1 MSPETTEE
9 AVRLLSE
16 MGARARVLAGGTD
29 VLVQLRAGRFEID
42 RLVDIKRIP
51 ELNQL
56 SCSEAEG
63 LVLGAAVPCYRV
75 YEDPIIARLYPGLV
89 DAASLIGGV
98 QIQGRAT
105 VGGNLCNSSPSGDTI
120 PALIA
125 LEATCL
131 IAGPAGRRTVLVE
144 EFCTAPGQNVLE
156 DGEIVVALQFPPPRP
171 RSGAH
176 FLRFIPRNEM
186 DIAVVGVGAS
196 VVLVDG
202 HIDSARI
209 ALGAVGPT
217 PIFARE
223 ASALLQG
230 LEANEAAIETAADAA
245 KAAARPID
253 DMRGTA
259 RQRIHLV
266 GVLTKR
272 ALRTAIQRAMGESRE

>member
-1 MSPETTEE
+1 
-9 AVRLLSE
+9 

-29 VLVQLRAGRFEID
+29 VLVQLRAGRIEID
-42 RLVDIKRIP
+42 RLVDVKGIP

-63 LVLGAAVPCYRV
+63 LTLGAAVPCYRV
-75 YEDPIIARLYPGLV
+75 YEDPTIARLYPCLV
-89 DAASLIGGV
+89 DAASLIGGI

-131 IAGPAGRRTVLVE
+131 IAGPEGRRTVPVE
-144 EFCTAPGQNVLE
+144 DFCTAPGRNVLE
-156 DGEIVVALQFPPPRP
+156 EGEILVALRFPPPKP

-186 DIAVVGVGAS
+186 DIAVAGVGAS
-196 VVLVDG
+196 VLLANS

-223 ASALLQG
+223 ASALLLG
-230 LEANEAAIETAADAA
+230 REANETAIEEAAEAA

-272 ALRTAIQRAMGESRE
+272 ALRIAIQRATGESQ